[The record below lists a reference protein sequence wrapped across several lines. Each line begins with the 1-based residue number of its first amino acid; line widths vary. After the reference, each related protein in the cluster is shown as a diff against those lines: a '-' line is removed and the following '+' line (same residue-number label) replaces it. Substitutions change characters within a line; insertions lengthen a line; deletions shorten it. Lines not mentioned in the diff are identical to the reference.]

1 MKGKLSRVGNRLLSS
16 LLVTALLLSGF
27 AFTDAYYGTGM
38 KSYAASL
45 SGSSATVSVPAYN
58 SANMPTMD
66 TTGTVGYWY
75 AGNKF
80 LALNQFNNGA
90 DSTQASKSITVGS
103 TATTDGTMPI
113 YDSGNSNARVVET
126 TNSNSERSDELALKT
141 NYSSISDAQT
151 FVQSQTDS
159 FFEDGSVWELMDSD
173 AVWDDDYLFAQYYT
187 RSFDYQTSAF
197 APSILTNVESW
208 YDDGFSYSSGGGSA
222 VSAQGGYFSDAEKT
236 NVKSATVITDG
247 VGGSSNTSSNDSIT
261 AHLFAPSLDEIY
273 YNPQQVASIFDAF
286 SADSNAGRTT
296 NTSWQY
302 PRSHLWLRSFWGV
315 NSSNSNRGGVYV
327 YSTGTLYGS
336 GVAYEFAVA
345 PAFYL
350 DTKGVV
356 MAKDATNATAE
367 AVATAS
373 SLAQYSASASDD
385 NKSVKFLVADS
396 TLAPDFTTTV
406 SQKKVGVEA
415 GETYSISYSGAV
427 TETDAKT
434 DAGNQNDSKLVIS
447 AIIYDENGKILYY
460 GNLGEVTSESGSVNL
475 TIPAIAEETNYT
487 LAIFE
492 EQIGGTSKYKTSGNV
507 TYTSYETDYQSGNVS
522 YSKLVCEQAE
532 NATGFDSNSWY
543 EYEDSVSGIVW
554 KYKLN
559 SNGDVIGLYTESTD
573 ISSIIDSGKC
583 LNVPSKIN
591 GRTVIAIGGEDA
603 DHPFILPSLKG
614 WTSISFPSTL
624 TTINDYAFMDTDASA
639 KIVIPSH
646 VTAIGIKAFYGS
658 DISSVVLSEFTGT
671 VGSYAFASTDKL
683 STVTIKGGG
692 SGLTLSSVTFADSAL
707 TDVSITGNVTVNKKA
722 FRGNIKLKNISLN
735 GNITLNESAFS
746 GCSAVNNLDISGSVK
761 IGSYAFDG
769 CTALTSVYLPAGT
782 TLSAYAFNGCTGITS
797 LEADCSLP
805 SHSFENTGNITL
817 IVLDSTCN
825 SVAADWE
832 GNSTNFAGETGSV
845 VISTDSYA
853 SSYSIKEFTNPGRT
867 IYARSSNTLY
877 GFQGTSPYLSAFG
890 NSGTVQVY
898 IPYDNNYNT
907 GIEVKTG
914 DSLSLFGMS
923 LYSDSSY
930 DEYKNAGGTTNVL
943 VSPVGNIATL
953 LENKDITV
961 LADETSEKVQ
971 TGISA
976 YYTGTI
982 LTTKDID
989 KDSMTVTRM
998 FDAEEG
1004 EAYTSGEF
1012 YVIRTSEFNTE
1023 LASQTGVTEEK
1034 IAAYEPI
1041 SAKDTDLADGQ
1052 STGTI
1057 SATVV
1062 VFYDDN
1068 GNAKYFSAPVS
1079 IRVEEYSAKS
1089 YIEQAYGS
1097 YDAVAAAFVEYENR
1111 IAALEK
1117 ALGEADVDSV
1127 EALTKELA
1135 ACKIQYAELVELL
1148 ATYVSDNTV
1157 DETGYFGT
1165 TTDESGNTKNVVFI
1179 EGNATEYTD
1188 TNKTDDNGKEIY
1200 SASYD
1205 ADGDGT
1211 PETIYFT
1218 VQEDGIHLTDEDGNA
1233 VKADGSAPA
1242 DGESGD
1248 VLADKLGA
1256 LQRQLTAQ
1264 INDLKAQLDSCDVG
1278 LAKVKTSITNSGLD
1292 YNDLDGETD
1301 YDKISNAIDTLSTD
1315 LTDAQSK
1322 IASYQNALNTIYNK
1336 LTGEDLS
1343 AEDAASLTSALTAIN
1358 SKIEKLNS
1366 DLSVAQAT
1374 VADLKAKLSDAES
1387 ELTNLTNELENTKN
1401 SLEETE
1407 NALTQAQSD
1416 LEAAKQEK
1424 ADLTAQYEKALAD
1437 GDEEAASALKA
1448 QIDAKN
1454 AAIEELEATQ
1464 TELENTK
1471 ATLTQKEQDLAAAKD
1486 TVALLQGQIEEK
1498 EAEIA
1503 TLQAQVDALS
1513 STADGYK
1520 VTVSVANTLF
1530 DAGLSDDATA
1540 EDISNAVNEYVKQKL
1555 SNDETIKAI
1564 QEVVDSTNT
1573 GSDLVA
1579 DVSSAIGSGSGNESN
1594 TGNVDYTG
1602 YTKDTEV
1609 NTSSSSYTTGYDA
1622 GVLAGKNA
1630 VDSSSYYNKGYSEGY
1645 TAGVKAAGTSS
1656 SSNSTE
1662 SYNNGYS
1669 AGYSSGVTQGKNSVN
1684 TSEYYN
1690 NGYNTG
1696 YSEGKKAGVAS
1707 VDTSATSSTYKSG
1720 YNAGYTDGEKAGE
1733 SKVTTTSGS
1742 STTRTA
1748 STGSATT
1755 SNGSTS
1761 TGSTS
1766 TSGRTSGSTTT
1777 TATANTSS
1785 NKPQSTSVS
1794 DDDVEMEGST
1804 VQINAS
1810 TPVGATQTTELGT
1823 VTQRTLPT
1831 TSTVDSTQKAVVTLH
1846 NLPTDNTFVLTT
1858 NAANATDQATSQQ
1871 KNNAYKIVD
1880 YYKNNLKELG
1890 ALGSDEIAN
1899 AATND
1904 NMEVTF
1910 DILTSVDIEAS
1921 EEQKAAIANGDE
1933 IELKMTSSDF
1943 EDDALYLV
1951 IHESDVRTGEF
1962 DVMLAKLDNDELT
1975 MSLQDLSPVTIT
1987 KVSVNKVQGIEEAVD
2002 ETSETDIPDEITEDT
2017 NNKPYAWVAY
2027 LLIIVA
2033 VAFLA
2038 VLFVGIKKKG
2048 GFSRKK

>member
-16 LLVTALLLSGF
+16 LLITALLLSGF
-27 AFTDAYYGTGM
+27 AFTDAYYGTGSR
-38 KSYAASL
+38 SYAAEL
-45 SGSSATVSVPAYN
+45 TGSSATVSAPNYN

-80 LALNQFNNGA
+80 LALNQFNGGA

-103 TATTDGTMPI
+103 TATTNGTMPI
-113 YDSGNSNARVVET
+113 YDAGNSNARVVET
-126 TNSNSERSDELALKT
+126 TNSNSERNDNLALKT
-141 NYSSISDAQT
+141 NYSSITDAQT
-151 FVQSQTDS
+151 FVQAQSDS

-173 AVWDDDYLFAQYYT
+173 AVWDDDYLFAQYYS
-187 RSFDYQTSAF
+187 RSFDAQTSAF
-197 APSILTNVESW
+197 PPSILTNVESW
-208 YDDGFSYSSGGGSA
+208 YDNGFSYSTGGGAA
-222 VSAQGGYFSDAEKT
+222 VSAQGSYFSDAEKE
-236 NVKSATVITDG
+236 NVKSATVTTDG
-247 VGGSSNTSSNDSIT
+247 VGGSSNTSSNDTIT

-273 YNPQQVASIFDAF
+273 YNPQQVASIFNAF
-286 SADSNAGRTT
+286 SADSSAGRTT

-315 NSSNSNRGGVYV
+315 SSSLSGRNGVSV
-327 YSTGTLYGS
+327 YSTGALYGS
-336 GVAYEFAVA
+336 NVASEFAVA

-373 SLAQYSASASDD
+373 SLAQYSASATDD

-415 GETYSISYSGAV
+415 GETYSINYSGAV

-460 GNLGEVTSESGSVNL
+460 GNLGEVSSESGSVNL

-614 WTSISFPSTL
+614 WTSISFPSSL

-683 STVTIKGGG
+683 TTVTIKGGG

-722 FRGNIKLKNISLN
+722 FRGNTKLKNVSLN

-746 GCSAVNNLDISGSVK
+746 GCTAVNNLNISGSVR

-769 CTALTSVYLPAGT
+769 CTALESVYLPAGT

-817 IVLDSTCN
+817 IVLDSTCA

-832 GNSTNFAGETGSV
+832 GNVTNFAGETGSV

-853 SSYSIKEFTNPGRT
+853 SSYNIKEFTNPGRT
-867 IYARSSNTLY
+867 VYARSSNTLY
-877 GFQGTSPYLSAFG
+877 GFKGSSPYLSAFG

-898 IPYDNNYNT
+898 IPYDANYNT

-914 DSLSLFGMS
+914 ESLSLFGMS

-930 DEYKNAGGTTNVL
+930 DDYKNAGGATNVM

-953 LENKDITV
+953 LDNKDITV
-961 LADETSEKVQ
+961 LADETTEKTQ

-989 KDSMTVTRM
+989 KDSMTVTKM
-998 FDAEEG
+998 YGAEEG
-1004 EAYTSGEF
+1004 EAYTSDQF

-1034 IAAYEPI
+1034 IASYEPI
-1041 SAKDTDLADGQ
+1041 SAKDSDLADGQ

-1062 VFYDDN
+1062 VFYDAD
-1068 GNAKYFSAPVS
+1068 GTAKYFSAPVS

-1111 IAALEK
+1111 IADLEK
-1117 ALGEADVDSV
+1117 ALGEADVDSIDS
-1127 EALTKELA
+1127 LTKELA

-1148 ATYVSDNTV
+1148 ASYVSDNTT

-1165 TTDESGNTKNVVFI
+1165 TTDGSGNTKDVVFI

-1188 TNKTDDNGKEIY
+1188 TNKTDDNGKKIY

-1233 VKADGSAPA
+1233 VKVDGSAPA
-1242 DGESGD
+1242 DGESGAI
-1248 VLADKLGA
+1248 LADKLGA

-1264 INDLKAQLDSCDVG
+1264 INDLKAQLDSCDAG
-1278 LAKVKTSITNSGLD
+1278 LAKVKASITNAGLD
-1292 YNDLDGETD
+1292 YDDLDGETD
-1301 YDKISNAIDTLSTD
+1301 YDKISNAIDTLTTD
-1315 LTDAQSK
+1315 LSAAQSK
-1322 IASYQNALNTIYNK
+1322 IDSYQNALNVIYNK

-1343 AEDAASLTSALTAIN
+1343 AEDAASLSSALTAIN

-1387 ELTNLTNELENTKN
+1387 ELTNLTNELESTKN

-1407 NALTQAQSD
+1407 SALSQAQSD
-1416 LEAAKQEK
+1416 LETAKQEK

-1437 GDEEAASALKA
+1437 GDEEAAAELKE

-1454 AAIEELEATQ
+1454 AAIEELETTQ
-1464 TELENTK
+1464 KELENTK
-1471 ATLTQKEQDLAAAKD
+1471 TTLTQKEQDLAAAKD
-1486 TVALLQGQIEEK
+1486 TVALLQKQIEEK
-1498 EAEIA
+1498 ESEIA
-1503 TLQAQVDALS
+1503 TLQAQVEALS

-1564 QEVVDSTNT
+1564 QELVGSTNT

-1579 DVSSAIGSGSGNESN
+1579 DVSNAIGSGSGNDSKSG
-1594 TGNVDYTG
+1594 TVDYTG

-1609 NTSSSSYTTGYDA
+1609 NTSSSSYTA
-1622 GVLAGKNA
+1622 GVSAGKSS
-1630 VDSSSYYNKGYSEGY
+1630 VDTSSYYNNGYSEGY
-1645 TAGVKAAGTSS
+1645 SAGVKAAGSS
-1656 SSNSTE
+1656 NNNSSNSTQ

-1669 AGYSSGVTQGKNSVN
+1669 AGYSAGVTQGKNSVN

-1720 YNAGYTDGEKAGE
+1720 YNAGYADGEKAGE
-1733 SKVTTTSGS
+1733 SKVSSRSTTTSTTSATSGTTS
-1742 STTRTA
+1742 SRTA
-1748 STGSATT
+1748 STGSTSGTNTT
-1755 SNGSTS
+1755 AS
-1761 TGSTS
+1761 TGSAS
-1766 TSGRTSGSTTT
+1766 NS
-1777 TATANTSS
+1777 ASS
-1785 NKPQSTSVS
+1785 NKPQSTSES
-1794 DDDVEMEGST
+1794 TEDEEELEGST
-1804 VQINAS
+1804 IGINATGTSNGS
-1810 TPVGATQTTELGT
+1810 TKTVELGT
-1823 VTQRTLPT
+1823 VSQRSLPVTIT
-1831 TSTVDSTQKAVVTLH
+1831 TDSTQKAVVTLH
-1846 NLPTDNTFVLTT
+1846 NLPAENSVVLTT
-1858 NAANATDQATSQQ
+1858 NAASASEQASSQE

-1890 ALGSDEIAN
+1890 ALGSDEIMN

-1910 DILTSVDIEAS
+1910 DILASVNVEAS
-1921 EEQKAAIANGDE
+1921 EDQKTAIANGEEFD
-1933 IELKMTSSDF
+1933 LTLSSADF
-1943 EDDALYLV
+1943 EEGALYLV
-1951 IHESDVRTGEF
+1951 IHESDVREGEF
-1962 DVMLAKLDNDELT
+1962 DVMLSGLENGVIT
-1975 MSLQDLSPVTIT
+1975 MPLKDLSPVTIT
-1987 KVSVNKVQGIEEAVD
+1987 KVSVSTVQGIDEAVEED
-2002 ETSETDIPDEITEDT
+2002 TIESESPKEITEET
-2017 NNKPYAWVAY
+2017 NNKPFAWVAY
-2027 LLIIVA
+2027 LLIVVA
-2033 VAFLA
+2033 VGFLV
-2038 VLFVGIKKKG
+2038 VLFIGIKKRG
-2048 GFSRKK
+2048 GFKKQ